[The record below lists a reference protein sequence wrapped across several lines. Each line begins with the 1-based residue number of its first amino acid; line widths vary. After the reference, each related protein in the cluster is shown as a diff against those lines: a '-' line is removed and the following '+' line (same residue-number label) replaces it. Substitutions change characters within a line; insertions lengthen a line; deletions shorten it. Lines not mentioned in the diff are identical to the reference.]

1 MIRCIRALLF
11 GLLLVAALPLSAATR
26 VTLSQ
31 DAVQLGGSVV
41 LTIETDQPV
50 ASPDLAPLGGDFR
63 VGGIDSARQI
73 RIENGGLQTT
83 QEIRIQLRPLR
94 AGLLKIPA
102 LAIGNQRTAPLL
114 LEVLASGQA
123 PSAPARASSAA
134 TDAAGP
140 VFVETVLDDDTPYV
154 QQAVG
159 VSTRLYYAVDLYN
172 GDFRQP
178 EPSQG
183 GSLQPL
189 GQDSRSLRVVGERQY
204 QVLERHYLLIPE
216 RSGVLRLPG
225 ATFNGE
231 GESGFLDGLFGNGR
245 DVVSAEAPARTL
257 RVKPI
262 PAGAGAS
269 WLPAR
274 KVAMTIASPPDR
286 VRAGEAFDLVVE
298 LRVDGATAAQLPEL
312 RLEADGAQV
321 FAEPAQPA
329 ETFADGRPQ
338 VVLARR
344 FSIVPQQAGEL
355 RLRVAAIAWW
365 DVAADALRSAGVQE
379 MRLQVLPGVGA
390 PVRPLTPPPAH
401 GARGE
406 GNQTANAPASPLR
419 GIMLWAMALGALAV
433 AVLLAWLASRHGRS
447 SNSSGKPTQAAA
459 NESARGRG
467 GVAAADAGKA
477 ASSARREELRR
488 ALAQG
493 DLPAI
498 ARLLPLMANP
508 SVATLGEAK
517 ARLADAEQV
526 DAVTLLERAL
536 WGAGDADAARS
547 ALGLAFARGP
557 EWRAQA
563 AVERRLLPPLYP
575 ES

>member
-1 MIRCIRALLF
+1 MIRRIRTLLF
-11 GLLLVAALPLSAATR
+11 ALLLVAALPLSAATR

-73 RIENGGLQTT
+73 RIENGGLRTT
-83 QEIRIQLRPLR
+83 QEIRIQLKPLR

-159 VSTRLYYAVDLYN
+159 VSARLYYAVDLYN

-183 GSLQPL
+183 GSLQPV
-189 GQDSRSLRVVGERQY
+189 GQDSRSLRVVGGRQY

-245 DVVSAEAPARTL
+245 DVVSTEAPARTL

-274 KVAMTIASPPDR
+274 KVTMAIASPPDR
-286 VRAGEAFDLVVE
+286 VPAGEAFDLVVE

-344 FSIVPQQAGEL
+344 FSVVPQQAGEL
-355 RLRVAAIAWW
+355 RLRVAPIAWW
-365 DVAADALRSAGVQE
+365 DVAADAPRSAGVQE
-379 MRLQVLPGVGA
+379 LRLQVLPGVGG
-390 PVRPLTPPPAH
+390 PMRPSTSPPAH
-401 GARGE
+401 GARDE
-406 GNQTANAPASPLR
+406 GNEAADAPASPLR
-419 GIMLWAMALGALAV
+419 AIMVWAMAVGALA
-433 AVLLAWLASRHGRS
+433 AVGLLAWLASRHGRS
-447 SNSSGKPTQAAA
+447 SNGSGKRPQAAA
-459 NESARGRG
+459 DENAQDRGRA
-467 GVAAADAGKA
+467 VAADAGEVA
-477 ASSARREELRR
+477 ASARRDELRR

-493 DLPAI
+493 DLLAT

-508 SVATLGEAK
+508 PAATLGEAR
-517 ARLADAEQV
+517 ARLADVEQA
-526 DAVTLLERAL
+526 DAMALLERAL

-547 ALGLAFARGP
+547 ALSLAFARGP
-557 EWRAQA
+557 EWRAQVA
-563 AVERRLLPPLYP
+563 AERPLLPPLYP